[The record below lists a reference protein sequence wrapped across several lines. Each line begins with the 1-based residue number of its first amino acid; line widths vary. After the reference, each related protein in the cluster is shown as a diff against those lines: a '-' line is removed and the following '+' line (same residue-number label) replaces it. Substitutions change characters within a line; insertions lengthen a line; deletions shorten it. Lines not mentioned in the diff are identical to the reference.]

1 MLLKKK
7 KLSTSK
13 NDSLQVNVH
22 LHLGELVICITI
34 IGRLDDK

>member
-22 LHLGELVICITI
+22 LGELVICITI